1 MQQLNVYARC
11 KIRFFLYFI
20 FFLGLMPYPAVVIA
34 QQAPP
39 ADGSNIV
46 PNPGFERFAGPPI
59 GWSYKGSYFGQVV
72 KYWFSATTASPDVY
86 GPGVRVPS
94 DWAAKG
100 FGNQKPRNGNC
111 MAGLTLYGCD
121 EGKPHCREYI
131 EIQLAEPLVVGQRY
145 QVSFWVTPLERG
157 LRMNNIGAYVSVGR
171 IDRKTDEVLVRDV
184 VMQAAEIVNAEK
196 DKWVQVSGFFEAK
209 YEAEYLLIGNFNED
223 KATKTLST
231 RADAFNYAYYYID
244 DVILKKVPPFIPPP
258 IKSDDLTKIDITAG
272 ATIRLKD
279 IYFEF
284 DRDEL
289 MPRSYVELHKL
300 LKLMRKN
307 AGMRIAI
314 AGHTDNSGT
323 DTYNLD
329 LSRRRAKAVLTFL
342 TDNGIEAERL
352 KYSGEGERKP
362 IATNDTDEGRQQ
374 NRRVE
379 FTVLK

>member
-1 MQQLNVYARC
+1 MRKVRTSAL
-11 KIRFFLYFI
+11 LYVCMM
-20 FFLGLMPYPAVVIA
+20 LLRLLLHPSVALA

-86 GPGVRVPS
+86 GPNVRVPS

-145 QVSFWVTPLERG
+145 QVSFWLTPLERG
-157 LRMNNIGAYVSVGR
+157 LRINNIGAYVSVGR
-171 IDRKTDEVLVRDV
+171 IDRKTDEVLLRDV
-184 VMQAAEIVNAEK
+184 VMQATDIVDTEK

-231 RADAFNYAYYYID
+231 RIDAFNYAYYYID
-244 DVILKKVPPFIPPP
+244 DVLLKKVPPFIPPP
-258 IKSDDLTKIDITAG
+258 VKSDDLTKIDITAG
-272 ATIRLKD
+272 AIIRLKD

-300 LKLMRKN
+300 LKLLRKN
-307 AGMRIAI
+307 AAMRIAI

-329 LSRRRAKAVLTFL
+329 LSRRRAKAVLDFL
-342 TDNGIEAERL
+342 TDNGIDTERL

-379 FTVLK
+379 FMVLK